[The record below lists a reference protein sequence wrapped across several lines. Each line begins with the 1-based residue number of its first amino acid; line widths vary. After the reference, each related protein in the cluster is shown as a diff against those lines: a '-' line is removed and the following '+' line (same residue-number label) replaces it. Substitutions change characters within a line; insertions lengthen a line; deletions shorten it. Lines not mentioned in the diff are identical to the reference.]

1 MEKLELLGEIK
12 EIFNKYI
19 DQINDEVNKVVIN
32 NIFSKKP
39 KMGIMVSPGDCERVI
54 SSTLEIP
61 GTGEEIKYHL
71 KLSFTSSEENKDVED
86 AVDELSAITT
96 IKKGRFPALH

>member
-32 NIFSKKP
+32 NIFSKK
-39 KMGIMVSPGDCERVI
+39 
-54 SSTLEIP
+54 L
-61 GTGEEIKYHL
+61 L
-71 KLSFTSSEENKDVED
+71 K
-86 AVDELSAITT
+86 
-96 IKKGRFPALH
+96 